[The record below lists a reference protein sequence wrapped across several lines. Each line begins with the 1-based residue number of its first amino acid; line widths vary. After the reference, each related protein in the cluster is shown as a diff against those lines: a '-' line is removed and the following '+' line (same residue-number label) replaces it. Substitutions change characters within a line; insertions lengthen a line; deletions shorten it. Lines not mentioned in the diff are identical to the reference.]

1 MGHQTGFHAPNGG
14 ADFLGYRKA
23 RNGGTEVVYD
33 DGVSRRMV
41 WRVAGSQVNEAHLSD
56 ALRNAVTA
64 LRVVPAMIT
73 EVGKRAIALER
84 ITN

>member
-1 MGHQTGFHAPNGG
+1 MGYQTGFHAPNGG
-14 ADFLGYRKA
+14 ADFLGYRKG
-23 RNGGTEVVYD
+23 RNGGTEIVYD

-41 WRVAGSQVNEAHLSD
+41 WRVAGHQVNEAHLSD

-64 LRVVPAMIT
+64 LRVVPALIT

-84 ITN
+84 IST

>member
-41 WRVAGSQVNEAHLSD
+41 WRVAGNQVNEAHLSD

>member
-56 ALRNAVTA
+56 ALRNAVSA